1 MVELVAK
8 NYARALFELAVEE
21 NKVEEIGAEL
31 EAVIEILNEDRA
43 YYEFFITPLISKK
56 DKVDIINKAFGGH
69 VSKHVENFFKVLVEN
84 GRSSHLEGV
93 YSQYRKMKMEYFN
106 MVDAFV
112 YTVVPMTE
120 SQSQRLIAKLEKETG
135 KKVVLKS
142 FIEPEIIGGI
152 RIKIGEKEIDAT
164 VLNRLKNLEAAIS
177 K

>member
-8 NYARALFELAVEE
+8 NYARALFELAVDE

-31 EAVIEILNEDRA
+31 EAVIEILNEDKA

-56 DKVDIINKAFGGH
+56 DKVALIEKAFGKY

-84 GRSSHLEGV
+84 GRSNHLEGV
-93 YSQYRKMKMEYFN
+93 CSQYRKMKMDYFN
-106 MVDAFV
+106 MVEAFV

-120 SQSQRLIAKLEKETG
+120 SQSQRLVAKLEKETG
-135 KKVVLKS
+135 KKVILKN
-142 FIEPEIIGGI
+142 FIEPEIIGGMKV
-152 RIKIGEKEIDAT
+152 KIGEKEIDAT